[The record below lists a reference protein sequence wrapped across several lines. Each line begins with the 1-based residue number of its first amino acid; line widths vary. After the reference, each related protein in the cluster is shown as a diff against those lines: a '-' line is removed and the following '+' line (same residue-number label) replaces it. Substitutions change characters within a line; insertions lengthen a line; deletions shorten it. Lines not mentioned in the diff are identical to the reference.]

1 MFAIFQNTARQE
13 FSTTLRI
20 LSAFTRDAIH
30 GSIYVEAESFLAV
43 AKGLQ
48 GISGVAR
55 TPGGSFVIDVVDVQD
70 RPLLLDMDLNGLQ
83 SSIKCYSWVRI
94 KRGIH
99 KGDLALVRDVDKH
112 SLMCEIYVVPRLAY
126 DGKRKRS
133 QRPPQVLF
141 DAERA
146 EHAFKSK
153 VEIRNQGRF
162 FRGKLYHCG
171 LLLAEYHMSKLTG
184 EGVNATVE
192 ELQHFRSLPHWDGA
206 QEFISPIRVG
216 VKVRVVSGS
225 FKGGW
230 GTTMEI
236 KETSVRLFWQ
246 GDEHD
251 IREVLTR
258 DIRKLFHL
266 GDFVQVLYG
275 PHRGAQGFIVHL
287 EADLVVLYKQN
298 AAIRG
303 VLDELSNVTGL
314 EVDPDGFTSFDCL
327 LTLS

>member
-1 MFAIFQNTARQE
+1 MFAIFQNMLRQE
-13 FSTTLRI
+13 SSTTLRI

-30 GSIYVEAESFLAV
+30 GSVYVEAESFLAV
-43 AKGLQ
+43 TKGLQ
-48 GISGVAR
+48 RISGVAR
-55 TPGGSFVIDVVDVQD
+55 TPGGSFVIDMVDVQD
-70 RPLLLDMDLNGLQ
+70 RPLLLNMGLNGLQ

-94 KRGIH
+94 KCGIH
-99 KGDLALVRDVDKH
+99 KGDLGLVRDIDKH
-112 SLMCEIYVVPRLAY
+112 SLMCEVYVVPRFAY

-133 QRPPQVLF
+133 QRPPQALF
-141 DAERA
+141 DVERA
-146 EHAFKSK
+146 ERAFKSK
-153 VEIRNQGRF
+153 VQIRNQGRF
-162 FRGKLYHCG
+162 FRGKVYRFG
-171 LLLAEYHMSKLTG
+171 LLHTDYHASKLTS

-192 ELQHFRSLPHWDGA
+192 ELQHFRSLPDWDCA

-216 VKVRVVSGS
+216 DKVQVVLGS

-236 KETSVRLFWQ
+236 KETSVCLFWK

-258 DIRKLFHL
+258 DIRKLFRL

-275 PHRGAQGFIVHL
+275 PHRGVQGFIVSL

-303 VLDELSNVTGL
+303 VLDSPSNLTGL
-314 EVDPDGFTSFDCL
+314 EVGGWFCKF
-327 LTLS
+327 